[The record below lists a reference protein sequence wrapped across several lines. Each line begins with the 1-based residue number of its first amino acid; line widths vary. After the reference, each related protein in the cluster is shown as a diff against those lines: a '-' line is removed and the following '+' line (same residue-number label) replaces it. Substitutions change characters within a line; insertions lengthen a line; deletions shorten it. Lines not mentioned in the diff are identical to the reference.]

1 MKKRNLSDDEKELW
15 QEFSK
20 TAEPLFHQSQ
30 NTQKAKPE
38 EKKRVN
44 AVNLKD
50 PENYFKGKKITPP
63 FVNKGPISSTLNMDS
78 KLHNKLK
85 QGKIRPEAKLDLH
98 GLNLAQAQ
106 PVLTKFVLNAHGRG
120 LRLILI
126 ITGKGKNSEDNDVIP
141 RRRGVLRAAVPN
153 WLAMEPLSS
162 KILQTTNAHVKHG
175 GDGAFYIYLRKQGK

>member
-20 TAEPLFHQSQ
+20 TTEPLLHQNQS
-30 NTQKAKPE
+30 TQKAKSE
-38 EKKRVN
+38 EKKKVN
-44 AVNLKD
+44 NVNLKD
-50 PENYFKGKKITPP
+50 PDNYFKGRTIRPS
-63 FVNKGPISSTLNMDS
+63 FVNKGSTAQTLKMDS
-78 KLHNKLK
+78 KLHNKLR
-85 QGKIRPEAKLDLH
+85 QGKLRPESTLDLH

-106 PVLTKFVLNAHGRG
+106 PILTKFVLSAHGRG

-141 RRRGVLRAAVPN
+141 RRKGILKAAVPN

-175 GDGAFYIYLRKQGK
+175 GGGAFYIYLRKKGK

>member
-50 PENYFKGKKITPP
+50 PENYLRVKK
-63 FVNKGPISSTLNMDS
+63 
-78 KLHNKLK
+78 
-85 QGKIRPEAKLDLH
+85 
-98 GLNLAQAQ
+98 
-106 PVLTKFVLNAHGRG
+106 
-120 LRLILI
+120 
-126 ITGKGKNSEDNDVIP
+126 
-141 RRRGVLRAAVPN
+141 
-153 WLAMEPLSS
+153 
-162 KILQTTNAHVKHG
+162 
-175 GDGAFYIYLRKQGK
+175 

>member
-30 NTQKAKPE
+30 NTQQAKPE

-50 PENYFKGKKITPP
+50 PENYFKGKKTTPP
-63 FVNKGPISSTLNMDS
+63 FGNKDPISSTLNMDS

-175 GDGAFYIYLRKQGK
+175 GGGAFYIYLRKQGK

>member
-20 TAEPLFHQSQ
+20 TTEPLLHQSQ
-30 NTQKAKPE
+30 STQHARSK
-38 EKKRVN
+38 EKKKVN
-44 AVNLKD
+44 TVNLRE
-50 PENYFKGKKITPP
+50 PENYFKGGTIRPSL
-63 FVNKGPISSTLNMDS
+63 VNKDYTSPTLNMDS
-78 KLHNKLK
+78 KLHNKLR
-85 QGKIRPEAKLDLH
+85 QGKLRPESKLDLH

-106 PVLTKFVLNAHGRG
+106 PILTKFVLNAHSRG

-141 RRRGVLRAAVPN
+141 RRKGILKEAVPN

-175 GDGAFYIYLRKQGK
+175 GGGAFYIYLKRKGK

>member
-1 MKKRNLSDDEKELW
+1 
-15 QEFSK
+15 
-20 TAEPLFHQSQ
+20 
-30 NTQKAKPE
+30 
-38 EKKRVN
+38 
-44 AVNLKD
+44 
-50 PENYFKGKKITPP
+50 
-63 FVNKGPISSTLNMDS
+63 MDS

-153 WLAMEPLSS
+153 WLGMEPLSS

-175 GDGAFYIYLRKQGK
+175 GGGAFYIYLRKQGK

>member
-20 TAEPLFHQSQ
+20 TTEPLVHQSESI
-30 NTQKAKPE
+30 QKAKPE

-44 AVNLKD
+44 PVNLIN
-50 PENYFKGKKITPP
+50 PEEYFADR
-63 FVNKGPISSTLNMDS
+63 VISPSLVKRVPAYPTLNMDF

-85 QGKIRPEAKLDLH
+85 QGKMRPEAKLDLH

-106 PVLTKFVLNAHGRG
+106 PILSKFVLNAHSRG

-141 RRRGVLRAAVPN
+141 RRKGILKAAVPN

-175 GDGAFYIYLRKQGK
+175 GGGAFYIYLRKKSK